1 MKPFTSARPARAATR
16 GGFTTHVAATL
27 LSVLLLSKCYC
38 GRQLQAAEPH
48 FESTQLQPWSASPRA
63 ELHRLLV
70 SNAAPSQLLPF
81 AEQLH
86 LAGRLQELG
95 SGGLPWAGWTGP
107 GWRWETRLPGGARVV
122 LATDGLVLVAIR
134 EGRVLEF
141 SVLDLTVGGGMAEA
155 RTRSSGLLVNRTAV
169 EHITAA
175 SAADMAR
182 KAPDLFPMYYYF
194 AGPTA
199 EIVSSHLLPRP
210 MELAPI
216 R

>member
-1 MKPFTSARPARAATR
+1 MKALTLPRPAHTATR
-16 GGFTTHVAATL
+16 CVFMTGVASL
-27 LSVLLLSKCYC
+27 LLLVLLLAERL
-38 GRQLQAAEPH
+38 GGLQVQAAEPR
-48 FESTQLQPWSASPRA
+48 FEPAVTQPWLASPRA
-63 ELHRLLV
+63 ELQRLLV
-70 SNAAPSQLLPF
+70 NNAAPSQLLPF
-81 AEQLH
+81 VEQLY

-95 SGGLPWAGWTGP
+95 SGGLPWADWTGA

-134 EGRVLEF
+134 VGRVLEF
-141 SVLDLTVGGGMAEA
+141 SVLDLTAAGGMAEA
-155 RTRSSGLLVNRTAV
+155 RSRSSSLLANRAAV

-175 SAADMAR
+175 SAGDLAR

-210 MELAPI
+210 LELTPI
-216 R
+216 H